1 MTTPNAKTARF
12 VQVLQTIGCYF
23 ISLVLI
29 AFAVS
34 KFFDAQFQIYHHAGH
49 MPLNDIS
56 PMTHAWS
63 FFGRSYPYN
72 LFLGIVEFLAGV
84 FILFRRTRLLG
95 LLIALGIYSNIL
107 IIDIEFQVYDALT
120 HVVVEFIIVL
130 LLLLPYVKDLATFF
144 WSNMGRIHPTQTTA
158 PKKWTMYMP
167 WIFLIVICVGLLIE
181 MNMALSTQ
189 DKVLGEYNVDA
200 LLLNKDTVALTA
212 GKYTS
217 EPMAFFEFGNVFIL
231 SANGKSNW
239 ADCFIQQDSIRIH
252 FDKPFMEFQEVKG
265 KLDRTAG
272 RIVGQTDKGQSFLLA
287 FSKVPP
293 RNKK

>member
-1 MTTPNAKTARF
+1 MTTLNAKTARF

-120 HVVVEFIIVL
+120 HVVVEFFVVL

-144 WSNMGRIHPTQTTA
+144 WRNMGRIHPTQTTA
-158 PKKWTMYMP
+158 PQKMDD
-167 WIFLIVICVGLLIE
+167 VH
-181 MNMALSTQ
+181 ALDFSRS
-189 DKVLGEYNVDA
+189 DLRWPADRNEYG
-200 LLLNKDTVALTA
+200 TF
-212 GKYTS
+212 Y
-217 EPMAFFEFGNVFIL
+217 PR
-231 SANGKSNW
+231 
-239 ADCFIQQDSIRIH
+239 QSI
-252 FDKPFMEFQEVKG
+252 
-265 KLDRTAG
+265 G
-272 RIVGQTDKGQSFLLA
+272 RIQRGCIAAEQRHGGVDCGKVYKRTDGIF
-287 FSKVPP
+287 
-293 RNKK
+293 